1 MIILLVIKTYLD
13 DKLELELAVKLEL
26 FNGTWSSLKVQNVC
40 FFYNNSN

>member
-26 FNGTWSSLKVQNVC
+26 FNGTWSSLKVQNS